1 MGTKSLRGAVGTLT
15 VAAMTAGLV
24 VALPLA
30 LGAKTKIKTTQAS
43 TGTVTTAIPDADLN
57 PEPNTVD
64 HLVRAPVNLTIPSKG
79 KITDV
84 NVGLR
89 ISATAGIGSMR
100 DLELSLATPTGVIN
114 LSSDNGGVS
123 DDFGSGSKGCD
134 GQLLVFD
141 SQAADLITGQ
151 NPLANAPVT
160 GTFAPEEPLQAVNG
174 LTGARANGAWT
185 LLAHDDD
192 PGAAQ
197 SLHCFNLDV
206 TYSVKKK
213 KKKKK
218 K

>member
-1 MGTKSLRGAVGTLT
+1 MGTRNLRTAWGTAT
-15 VAAMTAGLV
+15 IAAMAAGLI

-30 LGAKTKIKTTQAS
+30 LGAKAKIKTTSVS
-43 TGTVTTAIPDADLN
+43 TGTITTAIPDADLN
-57 PEPNTVD
+57 PEPNTAD
-64 HLVRAPVNLTIPSKG
+64 HLVRAPVTLGIPAKG

-89 ISATAGIGSMR
+89 ISETAAIGSMR
-100 DLELSLATPTGVIN
+100 DLELSLATPAGVIN
-114 LSSDNGGVS
+114 LSSDNGGTS
-123 DDFGSGSKGCD
+123 DDFGSGAKGCD
-134 GQLLVFD
+134 GELLVFD
-141 SQAADLITGQ
+141 SQATDPITSQ
-151 NPLANAPVT
+151 NPLTDAPVS

-174 LTGARANGAWT
+174 LAGSRANGPWT

-197 SLHCFNLDV
+197 SLHCFKLDV

>member
-1 MGTKSLRGAVGTLT
+1 MGTKSIRRAVGTAT
-15 VAAMTAGLV
+15 VAAMTAGMI

-30 LGAKTKIKTTQAS
+30 LGAKAKIKTTQVS
-43 TGTVTTAIPDADLN
+43 TGTVTTNIPDADLN
-57 PEPNTVD
+57 PEPNKVD
-64 HLVRAPVNLTIPSKG
+64 HLVRAPLNLSIPAKG

-100 DLELSLATPTGVIN
+100 DLELSLATPGGVIN
-114 LSSDNGGVS
+114 LSSDNGGIS
-123 DDFGSGSKGCD
+123 DDFGSGTKGCD

-141 SQAADLITGQ
+141 SQATNPITGQ
-151 NPLANAPVT
+151 NPLTDAPVT
-160 GTFAPEEPLQAVNG
+160 GTFAPEEPLQTVNG
-174 LTGARANGAWT
+174 LAGSRANGPWT

-206 TYSVKKK
+206 QYSVKKK